1 MKNFFSVKEEFIN
14 SRLDRW
20 FRKNVCEVPQS
31 LIEKNLRKGRIKVN
45 NKKKKS
51 SYKLQVN
58 DKIIVHN
65 IKFTAN
71 KKNEKKINYKP
82 TKKDLSYSSSIFVED
97 NSDFAVINKPS
108 GIAVQSGTKSKRNL
122 LDILKGTK
130 EFKDTKP
137 YAVHRIDKDTT
148 GIMIVAKN
156 RKFAQ
161 LFTAL
166 FRIRKIYKTYIA
178 IVLGI
183 LENKK
188 GTFVDELV
196 HFEGNDKIK
205 TKAIT
210 DFSVIDSSKNYT
222 LLKLYPKTGRKHQ
235 LRKQLLM
242 RGHPILGDTKY
253 RITKNYSDKKTDL
266 MLHSYEIKFS
276 ISDKKYKFLANL
288 PLSFQKNL
296 KEKSL
301 KIYQ

>member
-1 MKNFFSVKEEFIN
+1 MF
-14 SRLDRW
+14 
-20 FRKNVCEVPQS
+20 
-31 LIEKNLRKGRIKVN
+31 
-45 NKKKKS
+45 
-51 SYKLQVN
+51 
-58 DKIIVHN
+58 
-65 IKFTAN
+65 
-71 KKNEKKINYKP
+71 KP